1 MKSLLPLVAIAFV
14 CALILV
20 ITNTLTH
27 ERIADN
33 ARIQQL
39 KVCYTVM
46 PLSYNNDLYN
56 DKIEVIEPDYL
67 GGDHAVSIFRARN
80 NGEPVGLVMM
90 PIIANGYNGKIEV
103 AIGVALNGTLL
114 GVQVIEHRE
123 TEGLGDGIDQNISD
137 WITNFTNHSLANTQ
151 IESWAVEKDGG
162 VFDQLSGATISP
174 RSVINAVR
182 KSLEYYQIKQDRL
195 Y

>member
-20 ITNTLTH
+20 IANALTH

-33 ARIQQL
+33 ARIQQIN
-39 KVCYTVM
+39 VYNAVM

-56 DKIEVIEPDYL
+56 DVIEVIEADYL

-90 PIIANGYNGKIEV
+90 PIIANGYNGKIKV
-103 AIGVALNGTLL
+103 AIGVALDGTLL

-123 TEGLGDGIDQNISD
+123 TEGLGDGIDQNKSD